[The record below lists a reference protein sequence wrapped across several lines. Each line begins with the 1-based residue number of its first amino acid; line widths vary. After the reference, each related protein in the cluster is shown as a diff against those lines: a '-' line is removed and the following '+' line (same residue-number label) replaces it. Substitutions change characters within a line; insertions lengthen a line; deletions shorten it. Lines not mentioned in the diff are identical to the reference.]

1 MDIPYLASLG
11 LFHYKPDVAKLAST
25 TNTLEDNTITKN
37 TFDTLKFVQR
47 LRLADVSE
55 AQAKAEVEVLTE
67 ALNETI
73 AVRDLATKADLEH
86 LKVDLI
92 KWMAGLLFAQIAVIA
107 RLW

>member
-1 MDIPYLASLG
+1 
-11 LFHYKPDVAKLAST
+11 
-25 TNTLEDNTITKN
+25 
-37 TFDTLKFVQR
+37 
-47 LRLADVSE
+47 
-55 AQAKAEVEVLTE
+55 VLTE